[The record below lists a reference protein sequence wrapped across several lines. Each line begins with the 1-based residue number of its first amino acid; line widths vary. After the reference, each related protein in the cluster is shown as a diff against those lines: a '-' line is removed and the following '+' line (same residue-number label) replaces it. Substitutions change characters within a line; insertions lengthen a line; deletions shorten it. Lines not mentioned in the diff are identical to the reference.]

1 MCSSSVSLFSVSVYD
16 KVYRL
21 EPNIAV
27 SVVASMKLRATVSE
41 QGVRLYAGAGNN
53 LGLHLNLRAFLQQ
66 PASSQQQPKTQEQET
81 ESAQLPATP
90 DSNAT
95 TLVLLRPA
103 QTKRTKRVDAPGTNP
118 CFLLNSTSSCSKPW
132 CLPTVLSARS
142 TASWL
147 PS

>member
-1 MCSSSVSLFSVSVYD
+1 MCSSFVSLFSVSVYD

-95 TLVLLRPA
+95 TLVLLGP
-103 QTKRTKRVDAPGTNP
+103 
-118 CFLLNSTSSCSKPW
+118 
-132 CLPTVLSARS
+132 RS
-142 TASWL
+142 DQEDEAS
-147 PS
+147 